1 MAPTDSAE
9 GVLEMLIKVMKGV
22 FTISL
27 SVLLLLL
34 SVQAVSNYPYLSLHI
49 NRYESHRLVT
59 WDHEFAL
66 REISAYLNGQRDDLA
81 FPSQPGGSDVLMTER
96 GLLHMEDVQVLYD
109 RGRVLAAFFTVTAAV
124 AGVTLY
130 DKKQLKPVLKRL
142 WILPLSVTAFLT
154 IAMVIDFGAAFRL
167 FHELLF
173 DNDLWILSITDPLIV
188 MLPRTFFF
196 LTGLTIVIVYV
207 SLIGLVTVLGYKVKA
222 DF

>member
-1 MAPTDSAE
+1 MVT
-9 GVLEMLIKVMKGV
+9 KVMKGV
-22 FTISL
+22 FTVSL

-49 NRYESHRLVT
+49 NRYESHRFVT

-109 RGRVLAAFFTVTAAV
+109 QGRILAAFFTVTAV
-124 AGVTLY
+124 IAGVTLY
-130 DKKQLKPVLKRL
+130 DKKQLKPVLQRL

-154 IAMVIDFGAAFRL
+154 TAMVIDFGAAFRL
-167 FHELLF
+167 FHEVLF
-173 DNDLWILSITDPLIV
+173 DNDLWILSPLDPLII

-196 LTGLTIVIVYV
+196 LTGLTIVLVYV
-207 SLIGLVTVLGYKVKA
+207 SLIALVTLLGYKVKA